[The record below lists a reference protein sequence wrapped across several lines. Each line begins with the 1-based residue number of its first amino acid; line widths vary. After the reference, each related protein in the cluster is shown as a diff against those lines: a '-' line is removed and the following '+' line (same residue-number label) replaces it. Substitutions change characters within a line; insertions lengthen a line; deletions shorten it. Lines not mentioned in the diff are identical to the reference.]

1 MAPDFSPEQ
10 FERRSRPI
18 AIAEQ
23 RVPRLRDIST
33 RPPRTRQDA
42 SLARW
47 KPQAL
52 GFMVDKPDAFR
63 KGLSIAARIGV
74 ELVAALIVGGGL
86 GYLADSYFSSSPFG
100 IIIGVFLG
108 MSAGLLN
115 VYRTASRL

>member
-1 MAPDFSPEQ
+1 M
-10 FERRSRPI
+10 
-18 AIAEQ
+18 
-23 RVPRLRDIST
+23 PRLRDIST
-33 RPPRTRQDA
+33 RPPRMCQDA

-52 GFMVDKPDAFR
+52 GFMVDQPDAFR

-86 GYLADSYFSSSPFG
+86 GYLADSYFSSSPLG

>member
-1 MAPDFSPEQ
+1 MAPDFSPGDKN
-10 FERRSRPI
+10 
-18 AIAEQ
+18 AAL
-23 RVPRLRDIST
+23 PRLRGIST
-33 RPPRTRQDA
+33 RPPRTRHDA

-52 GFMVDKPDAFR
+52 SICMADEPDAFR

>member
-1 MAPDFSPEQ
+1 MAPDFSPGDKNAAQ
-10 FERRSRPI
+10 
-18 AIAEQ
+18 
-23 RVPRLRDIST
+23 PRLRGYLLTLLGRD
-33 RPPRTRQDA
+33 
-42 SLARW
+42 LAATEARGA

-52 GFMVDKPDAFR
+52 SICMADEPDAFR